1 MKKLTAISLFSG
13 CGGFDFGAS
22 QAGVDFLW
30 ANDIDPVAGAA
41 YRSIFP
47 DVDFHVGDVRD
58 VRFFPRADVLI
69 GCYPCTGFSLAARRR
84 WKEREERD
92 LTAIKGNFLY
102 LEFLRVLEQ
111 SNPKYF
117 FVENVRGMV
126 SAKEGWFFE
135 QQLEGFKHSGYTVHH
150 NLLHAPNY
158 GLPQSRQRVFIV
170 GVRNDIAHEFKYDF
184 LHPTHGPTAPRPYT
198 TLRDAIGD
206 MPLWPKG
213 EFSEQ
218 CFHGH
223 YLTRNRKRGWDQQSY
238 TIVANADHV
247 PLHPHGDAMSFV
259 KKDTWQLN
267 GDFNRRLSWREC
279 ARLQGL
285 PDHIAPSGTL
295 SDCYRVVGNAV
306 PPPFGKALLTP
317 VIDFE
322 RTHG

>member
-1 MKKLTAISLFSG
+1 MTKLTAISLFSG

-30 ANDIDPVAGAA
+30 ANDIDPVAGSA

-47 DVDFHVGDVRD
+47 DVEFHVGDVRE

-135 QQLEGFKHSGYTVHH
+135 QQLEGFKQSGYTVHH

-158 GLPQSRQRVFIV
+158 GLPQSRQRVFLV
-170 GVRNDIAHEFKYDF
+170 GVRNDIAQEFEYKF
-184 LHPTHGPTAPRPYT
+184 LPPTHGPTAPRPYA

-223 YLTRNRKRGWDQQSY
+223 YLTRNRKRAWDQQSY

-247 PLHPHGDAMSFV
+247 PLHPHGEPMSFV

-285 PDHIAPSGTL
+285 PDNISPSGTL

-317 VIDFE
+317 VINFE
-322 RTHG
+322 SA